1 MKKIFISLLLICT
14 ASFALS
20 LDDVKKG
27 LKASSISEDSL
38 EMKFKT
44 TVTSPMI
51 GSQTMETY
59 SVRKGPNKVYFEMTN
74 KLLSQRMILSGN
86 KIKIIDLKNKSE
98 KIVNNS
104 AQMQKMMQSPSS
116 NPMEKG
122 NWKEAVLVSGDV
134 YRIEGDSVT
143 VYYDAS
149 KKHLVKMEQVT
160 DKANTLTTFEYNPS
174 TQMMSAMKIS
184 VMMGNQETKIEMVF
198 SKYQNSRNF
207 SDKVFDF

>member
-1 MKKIFISLLLICT
+1 MKKVLISLLLICT

-27 LKASSISEDSL
+27 LKTSSISEDSL

-44 TVTSPMI
+44 TITSPMI
-51 GSQTMETY
+51 GSQTMDTY

-98 KIVNNS
+98 KIVNNNE
-104 AQMQKMMQSPSS
+104 QIQKMMQSPNS

-122 NWKEAVLVSGDV
+122 NWKEPELVSGDL
-134 YRIEGDSVT
+134 YRIEGDSAT

-174 TQMMSAMKIS
+174 TKMMSAMKIS
-184 VMMGNQETKIEMVF
+184 VMVGNQETKIEMVF
-198 SKYQNSRNF
+198 SKYQNSKNF